1 MSIDICLF
9 NGGGGAARE
18 HLKFPA
24 GIPERY
30 SQQSF
35 ITYSPAQKRY
45 GWRFF
50 ILVCN

>member
-1 MSIDICLF
+1 MSIDILMS
-9 NGGGGAARE
+9 NGGGGAAGE

-35 ITYSPAQKRY
+35 ITCSPAQKRY
-45 GWRFF
+45 GRRFL
-50 ILVCN
+50 I